1 MTTDVIAP
9 AYLKR
14 PQAAAYLGVS
24 VRYFRRHVHVR
35 PKEFPGRGVKP
46 LLMWA
51 VVDLDRWVESVSNP
65 KSRANL
71 QKAS

>member
-1 MTTDVIAP
+1 MSAPAIAP
-9 AYLKR
+9 AYLR
-14 PQAAAYLGVS
+14 RQHAASYLGVS
-24 VRYFRRHVHVR
+24 LRYFRRHVHVR
-35 PKEFPGRGVKP
+35 PKEFPGRGKRP